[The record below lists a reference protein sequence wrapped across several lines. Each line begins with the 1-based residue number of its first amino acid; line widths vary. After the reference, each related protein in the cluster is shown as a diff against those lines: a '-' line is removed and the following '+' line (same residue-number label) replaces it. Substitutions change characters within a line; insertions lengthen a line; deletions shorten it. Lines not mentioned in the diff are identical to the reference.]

1 MAHTVVGF
9 FDNAAEAQEAV
20 VKLTKYGIDRE
31 RVDVS
36 NSSSGSSSYTTDDNR
51 GNDYRGKDDRSNESG
66 ISRFFRNLFGDDD
79 DDADKYSR
87 VASRAQSIVTVH
99 ANSRDE
105 AEQAADI
112 LDDCGAV
119 DVDER
124 AAKYGYSGSGIN
136 RSANYVGN
144 SGNLDSGDYRD
155 TDDNSTEKLD
165 VIREDL
171 EVGKREVER
180 GGVRLRSR
188 IVERPVEETVR
199 LREERVTVNRNPVDR
214 ATTDADFSNFEERNI
229 EMIERAEVPV
239 VNKESRVVEE
249 VSLNKEVEEREETI
263 RDTVRNTEV
272 DIENIDRDKTRDRD
286 ISLDTENRNRDRDI
300 NMNRDNDRDRDISLD
315 SDMNRN
321 RDRDVNMNRDND
333 RDRDISLDSDMNRNR
348 DRDVNLNRDNDRD
361 RDINLDSDM
370 NRRRDRRDRDS
381 FSDDVTERGI

>member
-9 FDNAAEAQEAV
+9 FDNAAEAQDAV

-36 NSSSGSSSYTTDDNR
+36 NSSSGNSAYTSNETR
-51 GNDYRGKDDRSNESG
+51 TGDYRSNDDREHESG
-66 ISRFFRNLFGDDD
+66 ITRFFKNLFGDDD
-79 DDADKYSR
+79 NDADKYSR

-99 ANSRDE
+99 ANSKDE

-119 DVDER
+119 NVDER
-124 AAKYGYSGSGIN
+124 AAQYGYSGSESN
-136 RSANYVGN
+136 RSSNYDNLN
-144 SGNLDSGDYRD
+144 SGNYRD
-155 TDDNSTEKLD
+155 TDDKSTEKLD

-188 IVERPVEETVR
+188 IIERPVEETVR

-214 ATTDADFSNFEERNI
+214 ATTDSDVSNFEERNI

-239 VNKESRVVEE
+239 VRKESRVVEE

-272 DIENIDRDKTRDRD
+272 DIENINRDRNRESDSSVDSD
-286 ISLDTENRNRDRDI
+286 INRKRNRD
-300 NMNRDNDRDRDISLD
+300 
-315 SDMNRN
+315 
-321 RDRDVNMNRDND
+321 
-333 RDRDISLDSDMNRNR
+333 
-348 DRDVNLNRDNDRD
+348 
-361 RDINLDSDM
+361 
-370 NRRRDRRDRDS
+370 DRDS
-381 FSDDVTERGI
+381 RSDDYNDTGI

>member
-9 FDNAAEAQEAV
+9 FDDATEAQEAV

-36 NSSSGSSSYTTDDNR
+36 NSSSGNSSYTSNDNRTGDYRSTDDR
-51 GNDYRGKDDRSNESG
+51 EHESG
-66 ISRFFRNLFGDDD
+66 ITRFFRNLFGDNDN
-79 DDADKYSR
+79 DADKYSR

-119 DVDER
+119 NVDER
-124 AAKYGYSGSGIN
+124 AAQYGYSGSGSD

-144 SGNLDSGDYRD
+144 TDNLDTDNYRN
-155 TDDNSTEKLD
+155 TDDNRTEKLD

-180 GGVRLRSR
+180 VGVRLRSR

-214 ATTDADFSNFEERNI
+214 ATTDSDFSNFEERNI

-239 VNKESRVVEE
+239 VHKESRVVEE
-249 VSLNKEVEEREETI
+249 VSLNKEVEEREEK
-263 RDTVRNTEV
+263 NP
-272 DIENIDRDKTRDRD
+272 
-286 ISLDTENRNRDRDI
+286 
-300 NMNRDNDRDRDISLD
+300 
-315 SDMNRN
+315 
-321 RDRDVNMNRDND
+321 
-333 RDRDISLDSDMNRNR
+333 
-348 DRDVNLNRDNDRD
+348 
-361 RDINLDSDM
+361 
-370 NRRRDRRDRDS
+370 
-381 FSDDVTERGI
+381 

>member
-9 FDNAAEAQEAV
+9 FDNAAEAQDAV

-36 NSSSGSSSYTTDDNR
+36 NAGSGNVSTSDNDNR
-51 GNDYRGKDDRSNESG
+51 NTASRSDNDRDHENG
-66 ISRFFRNLFGDDD
+66 ITRFFRNLFGDDD
-79 DDADKYSR
+79 NDADKYSR

-99 ANSRDE
+99 ANSSDE

-119 DVDER
+119 NVDER
-124 AAKYGYSGSGIN
+124 ASEYGYTGSGN
-136 RSANYVGN
+136 DYSRNYLGN
-144 SGNLDSGDYRD
+144 TGNRD
-155 TDDNSTEKLD
+155 TSSDYNDSDRNRTEKMD

-199 LREERVTVNRNPVDR
+199 LREEHVSVDRNPVDR
-214 ATTDADFSNFEERNI
+214 AATDADFSNFQERNI

-239 VNKESRVVEE
+239 VNKQSRVVEE

-272 DIENIDRDKTRDRD
+272 DIENINRDRT
-286 ISLDTENRNRDRDI
+286 TENDLSQDRRSDDDRWQDRRTNNDLSDETGLNRNR
-300 NMNRDNDRDRDISLD
+300 NTNNRSNDRDSL
-315 SDMNRN
+315 
-321 RDRDVNMNRDND
+321 
-333 RDRDISLDSDMNRNR
+333 
-348 DRDVNLNRDNDRD
+348 
-361 RDINLDSDM
+361 
-370 NRRRDRRDRDS
+370 
-381 FSDDVTERGI
+381 SDDLTERGI

>member
-36 NSSSGSSSYTTDDNR
+36 NSSAGNNTYTTDENR
-51 GNDYRGKDDRSNESG
+51 SGDYRRDDRNESG
-66 ISRFFRNLFGDDD
+66 IAKFFRNLFGDDD
-79 DDADKYSR
+79 NDADKYSR

-99 ANSRDE
+99 ANSRNE

-124 AAKYGYSGSGIN
+124 AAKYGYTGSESN

-144 SGNLDSGDYRD
+144 SGNLDSDAYRD
-155 TDDNSTEKLD
+155 TDKNRTEKLD

-171 EVGKREVER
+171 EIGKREIER

-199 LREERVTVNRNPVDR
+199 LREERVTVDRNPVDR
-214 ATTDADFSNFEERNI
+214 ATTDSDFSNFEERNI

-239 VNKESRVVEE
+239 VHKESRVVEE
-249 VSLNKEVEEREETI
+249 VSLNKEVQEREETI

-272 DIENIDRDKTRDRD
+272 DIENINRDQNRDSD
-286 ISLDTENRNRDRDI
+286 ISLDNDVNRKRNVDDRDL
-300 NMNRDNDRDRDISLD
+300 R
-315 SDMNRN
+315 
-321 RDRDVNMNRDND
+321 
-333 RDRDISLDSDMNRNR
+333 
-348 DRDVNLNRDNDRD
+348 
-361 RDINLDSDM
+361 
-370 NRRRDRRDRDS
+370 
-381 FSDDVTERGI
+381 SDDFKDRGI